1 MPIERFRPD
10 NQIAYDKVPV
20 QLKVMPGVR
29 DRLKKID
36 GWQAMIREYID
47 KLIESDRATKGDE

>member
-10 NQIAYDKVPV
+10 NKIAYDKVPV
-20 QLKVMPGVR
+20 QLKVLPGVR